1 MAAGLNT
8 CFFLNAKRYLDAIA
22 IKDAIIANI
31 MLFKLTP
38 GVTISE
44 TIRAVI
50 AHDSTFVIALKI
62 LEKNMFVMRLTAK
75 IREVVKIKE
84 MELKGRVPKKLIN
97 KAKNQITI
105 RKYSNSRYMGIKF
118 RMLSSG
124 LSSLSITT

>member
-1 MAAGLNT
+1 
-8 CFFLNAKRYLDAIA
+8 
-22 IKDAIIANI
+22 